1 MDASSSTTSPFI
13 ALVTQKIYQ
22 NFIRFTPWQGTVMQ
36 KGTMENC
43 ALEMFEIYPVD
54 G

>member
-36 KGTMENC
+36 KGNYGKLCT
-43 ALEMFEIYPVD
+43 
-54 G
+54 